1 MKKILLLSALL
12 STFALGLSHISNSD
26 VIEYSSETPT
36 MLKANE
42 EESDVYLLYFKS
54 PTNWGTPNVWAWED
68 GPGTNPFPELGWPGR
83 AMIEDEN
90 NDGWYYIYLPSYI
103 DKVIF
108 NATDT
113 EGNAVQT
120 DGDGVDPENKFT
132 ISPQNQWIDG
142 IHEETKT
149 NEDGTKSTIYM
160 PNTPSYTQLTE
171 GELPIYE
178 EEAVIYARVPN
189 DWNKAVATFTDSEN
203 EGDTYTKELTYNSTE
218 KWYIDRVPAKYDKVT
233 LNDGETE
240 NLKESTEVDV
250 TGGTPYYI
258 QVTDEVN
265 AEGKYN
271 ATVVYEKPVDESEVF
286 AVHAKVPENWTKVGL
301 WAFKYDGGVT
311 AIPGTWPGVEMT
323 LDSDG
328 EWYTYEG
335 VSNIA
340 DRVVINQFVFEG
352 GLQTVDIK
360 IESKECWVVLTE
372 LNDKGQYEADVY
384 YEEPTIEEP
393 TDPTDPS
400 DPTDPTDPTTPTE
413 PTDEGGLTGGQI
425 AGIVIGVI
433 ALVAIIGAIVIVL
446 VKKNKKSKNS

>member
-1 MKKILLLSALL
+1 MISVDIALKRTYTKVIKEKTMKKILLLSALL

-132 ISPQNQWIDG
+132 ISAQNQWIDG

-171 GELPIYE
+171 
-178 EEAVIYARVPN
+178 
-189 DWNKAVATFTDSEN
+189 
-203 EGDTYTKELTYNSTE
+203 
-218 KWYIDRVPAKYDKVT
+218 
-233 LNDGETE
+233 
-240 NLKESTEVDV
+240 
-250 TGGTPYYI
+250 
-258 QVTDEVN
+258 
-265 AEGKYN
+265 
-271 ATVVYEKPVDESEVF
+271 
-286 AVHAKVPENWTKVGL
+286 
-301 WAFKYDGGVT
+301 
-311 AIPGTWPGVEMT
+311 
-323 LDSDG
+323 
-328 EWYTYEG
+328 
-335 VSNIA
+335 
-340 DRVVINQFVFEG
+340 
-352 GLQTVDIK
+352 
-360 IESKECWVVLTE
+360 
-372 LNDKGQYEADVY
+372 
-384 YEEPTIEEP
+384 
-393 TDPTDPS
+393 
-400 DPTDPTDPTTPTE
+400 
-413 PTDEGGLTGGQI
+413 
-425 AGIVIGVI
+425 
-433 ALVAIIGAIVIVL
+433 
-446 VKKNKKSKNS
+446 